1 MIVNPQLL
9 NYKIVV
15 STLTIAC
22 FALIGFSYYNY
33 SSAQQQQDYLKQEK
47 KLLENQISEIISS
60 HDKLG
65 STNKLLQTE
74 LDATKKVVDET
85 TDSMHALK
93 ANLSLIDTYRSELFK
108 LKRQQ
113 EVLIKEGDSFS
124 EANIELIR
132 QNESISKILEK
143 QLQVI
148 SQLESENEN
157 LDVELKNAS
166 FITAN
171 SFKATA
177 YSSKKEEEI
186 VVEKATKTDHIRVE
200 FVLAENQLAKEE
212 TKQLYVQI
220 IGPDN
225 NIVADKGAIK
235 FNESSLI
242 YSSKLNVLY
251 TANNTE
257 VLTDIETNERLEPGQ
272 YYVSVYEKNRRLG
285 GTYFTL
291 N

>member
-1 MIVNPQLL
+1 MIVNPQLF
-9 NYKIVV
+9 NYKVVV
-15 STLTIAC
+15 SSLTIAC

-65 STNKLLQTE
+65 NTNKLLQTE
-74 LDATKKVVDET
+74 LDATKRIVDET
-85 TDSMHALK
+85 NDSMLSLK
-93 ANLSLIDTYRSELFK
+93 ASLSLIDTYRNELFK
-108 LKRQQ
+108 LKKQQ
-113 EVLIKEGDSFS
+113 EILIKEGDSFS
-124 EANIELIR
+124 DANLELIR

-148 SQLESENEN
+148 SQLKSENKS

-166 FITAN
+166 LITAN

-177 YSSKKEEEI
+177 YTSKKEEEI
-186 VVEKATKTDHIRVE
+186 MVSKANKTDHIRIE
-200 FVLAENQLAKEE
+200 FVLAENLLATKE
-212 TKQLYVQI
+212 TKELYVQI

-251 TANNTE
+251 TAKNTD
-257 VLTDIETNERLEPGQ
+257 VLADIETKEHLEPGQ